1 MDIEQKVLLLGIY
14 KKKEDETLN
23 DVLISLENS
32 KVFTLKQGKKYLKD
46 LKANNYL
53 LNNELTLTGITQA
66 QLVEKEFK
74 I

>member
-14 KKKEDETLN
+14 KKQEDESLN
-23 DVLISLENS
+23 DVLISLEQS
-32 KVFTLKQGKKYLKD
+32 QVFTLKQGKKYLKD
-46 LKANNYL
+46 LKAQSYL
-53 LNNELTLTGITQA
+53 TNNELTLTGITQA

>member
-14 KKKEDETLN
+14 KKEEDESLN
-23 DVLISLENS
+23 DVLITLENT
-32 KVFTLKQGKKYLKD
+32 KVFTLKQGKKYLKE
-46 LKANNYL
+46 LKALNYIS
-53 LNNELTLTGITQA
+53 NNELTVTGIAQA